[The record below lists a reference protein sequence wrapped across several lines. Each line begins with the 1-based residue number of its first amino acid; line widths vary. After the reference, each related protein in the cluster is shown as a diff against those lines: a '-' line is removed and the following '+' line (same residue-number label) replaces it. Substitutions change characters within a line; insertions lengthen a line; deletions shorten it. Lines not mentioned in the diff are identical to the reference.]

1 MTRAL
6 LYTIIIILHITLF
19 QGMFIVSFPYTV
31 HQGGYWA
38 LFAMCFVAIIC
49 CHTGKILVD
58 CLYEDGKDGRL
69 IRVHTSYGDIAEQ
82 VFGKRVGKPIV
93 NVAQVIELLMTC
105 ILYVLL
111 CGELLKGSIPAESI
125 NLSVW
130 IVLSTV
136 PLLFCAFLK
145 TMRRVSWLSLWCTIA
160 HMLINIIIIIYCF
173 TCVREWQPRAVKI
186 SPDIWTVPISLGI
199 IVFSYTSQIF
209 LPTLEGKMVKRE
221 RFSCMMHWT
230 HIAAAVF
237 KVVFSWIGYVTWGE
251 NTEEVITNNLPQALK
266 VIVNIILVAKALFSY
281 PLPYFA
287 AVEIIEKSFFQ
298 DQAKTVFPSCYRD
311 NMSIKWW
318 GICLRLLL
326 VLFTMIL
333 AIIIPHF
340 SLLMG
345 LIGSFTGT
353 MLSFVWPCV
362 FHLYMKRET
371 LPWYKKVIDIFII
384 VLGIILGAMGIYY
397 SGRALILAFQSRDII
412 PSWVPKLS
420 LNSKGVNETM
430 KSTLMG

>member
-1 MTRAL
+1 
-6 LYTIIIILHITLF
+6 
-19 QGMFIVSFPYTV
+19 
-31 HQGGYWA
+31 
-38 LFAMCFVAIIC
+38 
-49 CHTGKILVD
+49 
-58 CLYEDGKDGRL
+58 
-69 IRVHTSYGDIAEQ
+69 
-82 VFGKRVGKPIV
+82 
-93 NVAQVIELLMTC
+93 
-105 ILYVLL
+105 
-111 CGELLKGSIPAESI
+111 
-125 NLSVW
+125 
-130 IVLSTV
+130 
-136 PLLFCAFLK
+136 
-145 TMRRVSWLSLWCTIA
+145 
-160 HMLINIIIIIYCF
+160 MLI
-173 TCVREWQPRAVKI
+173 
-186 SPDIWTVPISLGI
+186 
-199 IVFSYTSQIF
+199 
-209 LPTLEGKMVKRE
+209 
-221 RFSCMMHWT
+221 
-230 HIAAAVF
+230 F